1 MYFFLNINV
10 ISNMN
15 IRNGRLLF
23 IAQYAAPY
31 EGNFIASLEALEA
44 ILCKEYKCEVAYVF
58 PRLASSQA
66 WIHKFMLEHRTFFT
80 CNDVRHSYTE
90 LEKIR
95 EEYMPTLVHTH
106 FDGYDLAVNK
116 VFFNGVKI
124 VWHMHNHLSYVN
136 HPLKAIYQ
144 MWCFLQHYGWQSKN
158 VNIISVS
165 DEMKK
170 FVEKWRKRSIYG
182 TLFAGGGKIQ
192 FIPNGIELSR
202 VLNKRKPRISDDKFI
217 FLAFGG
223 RNSQKRID
231 VLLEAGKELIK
242 LRNDFQVFITK
253 GTDTESVVNNYF
265 QGNLPSWVILKD
277 QTEDIAS
284 LFNSVDC
291 FISSSEHETFS
302 YAICEASVFG
312 LPVIQSDIA
321 GTMWNAK
328 NPSTRLFK
336 VNDPLALCKQMNFII
351 DADKEELEKQ
361 IQVTIENNRRDYSL
375 EQWAHNVISFYK
387 QI

>member
-1 MYFFLNINV
+1 
-10 ISNMN
+10 MN
-15 IRNGRLLF
+15 IRNGRLLC

-80 CNDVRHSYTE
+80 CNDVCHSYTE

-182 TLFAGGGKIQ
+182 TLFAGGGMIL
-192 FIPNGIELSR
+192 FITIGIELSR
-202 VLNKRKPRISDDKFI
+202 DLNKRKPRISDDKFI

>member
-1 MYFFLNINV
+1 
-10 ISNMN
+10 MN
-15 IRNGRLLF
+15 IRNGRLLC

-80 CNDVRHSYTE
+80 CNDVCHSYTE

-170 FVEKWRKRSIYG
+170 FVEKWRKRRIYG

>member
-1 MYFFLNINV
+1 
-10 ISNMN
+10 MN
-15 IRNGRLLF
+15 IRNGRLLC

-80 CNDVRHSYTE
+80 CNDVCHSYTE

-202 VLNKRKPRISDDKFI
+202 VLNKRKPRISDDKFM

-242 LRNDFQVFITK
+242 LMNDFQVFITK

>member
-1 MYFFLNINV
+1 
-10 ISNMN
+10 MN
-15 IRNGRLLF
+15 IRNGRLLC

-80 CNDVRHSYTE
+80 CNDVCHSYTE

-170 FVEKWRKRSIYG
+170 IVEKWRKRSIYG
-182 TLFAGGGKIQ
+182 TLFAGGKIQ

>member
-1 MYFFLNINV
+1 
-10 ISNMN
+10 MN
-15 IRNGRLLF
+15 IRNGRLLC

-80 CNDVRHSYTE
+80 CNDVCHSYTE

-231 VLLEAGKELIK
+231 VLLEAGKESIK
-242 LRNDFQVFITK
+242 LRNDVQVFITK
-253 GTDTESVVNNYF
+253 GTDTESVVNDYF

>member
-1 MYFFLNINV
+1 
-10 ISNMN
+10 MN
-15 IRNGRLLF
+15 IRNGRLLC

-80 CNDVRHSYTE
+80 CNDVCHSYTE

-95 EEYMPTLVHTH
+95 EEYMLTLVHTH

-182 TLFAGGGKIQ
+182 TLFAGGKIQ

>member
-1 MYFFLNINV
+1 
-10 ISNMN
+10 MN
-15 IRNGRLLF
+15 IRNGRLLC

-80 CNDVRHSYTE
+80 CNDVCHSYTE

-170 FVEKWRKRSIYG
+170 IVEKWRKRSIYG

-192 FIPNGIELSR
+192 FNPNGIELSR

>member
-1 MYFFLNINV
+1 
-10 ISNMN
+10 MN
-15 IRNGRLLF
+15 IRNGRLLC

-58 PRLASSQA
+58 PGLASSQA

-80 CNDVRHSYTE
+80 CNDVCHSYTE

-170 FVEKWRKRSIYG
+170 IVEKWRKRSIYG

>member
-1 MYFFLNINV
+1 
-10 ISNMN
+10 MN
-15 IRNGRLLF
+15 IRNGRLLC

-90 LEKIR
+90 LEKRR
-95 EEYMPTLVHTH
+95 EEDMPTRGHTH

-182 TLFAGGGKIQ
+182 TLFAGGKIQ

>member
-1 MYFFLNINV
+1 
-10 ISNMN
+10 MN
-15 IRNGRLLF
+15 IRNGRLLC

-80 CNDVRHSYTE
+80 CNDVCHSYTE

-170 FVEKWRKRSIYG
+170 NVEKWRKRSIYG

>member
-1 MYFFLNINV
+1 
-10 ISNMN
+10 MN
-15 IRNGRLLF
+15 IRNGRLLC

-66 WIHKFMLEHRTFFT
+66 WIHKFMLEHRTFFA
-80 CNDVRHSYTE
+80 CNDVCHSYTE

-182 TLFAGGGKIQ
+182 TLFAGGG
-192 FIPNGIELSR
+192 
-202 VLNKRKPRISDDKFI
+202 
-217 FLAFGG
+217 
-223 RNSQKRID
+223 
-231 VLLEAGKELIK
+231 
-242 LRNDFQVFITK
+242 
-253 GTDTESVVNNYF
+253 
-265 QGNLPSWVILKD
+265 
-277 QTEDIAS
+277 
-284 LFNSVDC
+284 
-291 FISSSEHETFS
+291 
-302 YAICEASVFG
+302 
-312 LPVIQSDIA
+312 
-321 GTMWNAK
+321 
-328 NPSTRLFK
+328 
-336 VNDPLALCKQMNFII
+336 
-351 DADKEELEKQ
+351 
-361 IQVTIENNRRDYSL
+361 
-375 EQWAHNVISFYK
+375 
-387 QI
+387 

>member
-1 MYFFLNINV
+1 MEKKE
-10 ISNMN
+10 
-15 IRNGRLLF
+15 F
-23 IAQYAAPY
+23 IWYIFC
-31 EGNFIASLEALEA
+31 G
-44 ILCKEYKCEVAYVF
+44 
-58 PRLASSQA
+58 
-66 WIHKFMLEHRTFFT
+66 
-80 CNDVRHSYTE
+80 
-90 LEKIR
+90 
-95 EEYMPTLVHTH
+95 
-106 FDGYDLAVNK
+106 
-116 VFFNGVKI
+116 
-124 VWHMHNHLSYVN
+124 
-136 HPLKAIYQ
+136 
-144 MWCFLQHYGWQSKN
+144 
-158 VNIISVS
+158 
-165 DEMKK
+165 
-170 FVEKWRKRSIYG
+170 
-182 TLFAGGGKIQ
+182 GGGKIQ

>member
-1 MYFFLNINV
+1 
-10 ISNMN
+10 MN
-15 IRNGRLLF
+15 IRNGRLLC

-80 CNDVRHSYTE
+80 CNDVCHSYTE

-170 FVEKWRKRSIYG
+170 IVEKWRKRSIYG

>member
-1 MYFFLNINV
+1 
-10 ISNMN
+10 MN
-15 IRNGRLLF
+15 IRNGRLLC

-80 CNDVRHSYTE
+80 CNDVCHSYTE

-182 TLFAGGGKIQ
+182 TLFAGGKIQ

-253 GTDTESVVNNYF
+253 GTDTEAVVNNYF

>member
-31 EGNFIASLEALEA
+31 EGNFIASLKALEA

>member
-1 MYFFLNINV
+1 
-10 ISNMN
+10 MN
-15 IRNGRLLF
+15 IRNGRLLC

-80 CNDVRHSYTE
+80 CNDVCHSYTE

-182 TLFAGGGKIQ
+182 TLCAGGGKIQ

>member
-1 MYFFLNINV
+1 
-10 ISNMN
+10 MN
-15 IRNGRLLF
+15 IRNGRLLC

-80 CNDVRHSYTE
+80 CNDVCHSYTE

-202 VLNKRKPRISDDKFI
+202 GLNKRKPRISDDKFI